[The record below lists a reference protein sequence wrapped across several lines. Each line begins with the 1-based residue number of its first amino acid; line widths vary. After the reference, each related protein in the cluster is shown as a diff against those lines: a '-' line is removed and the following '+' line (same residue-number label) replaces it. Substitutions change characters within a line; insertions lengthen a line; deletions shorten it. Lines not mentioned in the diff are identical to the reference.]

1 MNKLL
6 SALLVG
12 IFAATL
18 GASAFAAEPASAK
31 DSAKALTTN
40 AAPMKHKHAHKSHKS
55 NKAEKISAA
64 PEASKAAPEVAK

>member
-31 DSAKALTTN
+31 DSVKAPTAN
-40 AAPMKHKHAHKSHKS
+40 AAPMKHKSHKSHKS
-55 NKAEKISAA
+55 DKSDKAEKTSAA
-64 PEASKAAPEVAK
+64 PEASK

>member
-6 SALLVG
+6 SALLAG

-31 DSAKALTTN
+31 DSAKAPTAN

-55 NKAEKISAA
+55 HKSDKAEKTSAA
-64 PEASKAAPEVAK
+64 PEAAK

>member
-31 DSAKALTTN
+31 DSAKAPTAN

-55 NKAEKISAA
+55 DKAEKTSAA
-64 PEASKAAPEVAK
+64 PASK

>member
-6 SALLVG
+6 SALLAG

-18 GASAFAAEPASAK
+18 GTSAFAAEPASAK
-31 DSAKALTTN
+31 DSAKAPTAN

-55 NKAEKISAA
+55 HKSDKAEKTLAA
-64 PEASKAAPEVAK
+64 PEAAK

>member
-31 DSAKALTTN
+31 DSAKAPTAN

-55 NKAEKISAA
+55 HKSDKAEKISAA
-64 PEASKAAPEVAK
+64 PEASK

>member
-6 SALLVG
+6 SALLAGV
-12 IFAATL
+12 FAATL

-31 DSAKALTTN
+31 DSAKAPTAN

-55 NKAEKISAA
+55 HKSDKAEKISAA
-64 PEASKAAPEVAK
+64 PEASK

>member
-6 SALLVG
+6 SALLAGV
-12 IFAATL
+12 FAATL

-31 DSAKALTTN
+31 DSAKAPTAN

-55 NKAEKISAA
+55 DKAEKISAA
-64 PEASKAAPEVAK
+64 PEASK

>member
-6 SALLVG
+6 SALLAG

-31 DSAKALTTN
+31 DSAKAPTANT
-40 AAPMKHKHAHKSHKS
+40 APMKHKHAHKSHKS
-55 NKAEKISAA
+55 DKAEKTSAA
-64 PEASKAAPEVAK
+64 PEAAK

>member
-6 SALLVG
+6 SALLAG

-31 DSAKALTTN
+31 NSAKAPTAN

-55 NKAEKISAA
+55 DKA
-64 PEASKAAPEVAK
+64 

>member
-6 SALLVG
+6 SALLAG

-31 DSAKALTTN
+31 DSAKAPTAN

-55 NKAEKISAA
+55 DKSDKAEKTSVA
-64 PEASKAAPEVAK
+64 PEATK